1 MSKTKA
7 TMPTRAT
14 KGTRNRAPEASA
26 SPGAAQ
32 DTLAALIKKKEA
44 AVTDG
49 AIQVVI
55 AVASVTALVTVDT
68 TQDPPVFEPEDLG
81 SLTFADPRVGLSD
94 EGVAIFK
101 ANLKILLPQIALD
114 IDEIPDNAS
123 LNIGDVA
130 RFVQLSLQT
139 A

>member
-1 MSKTKA
+1 MAKKGDARTTAK
-7 TMPTRAT
+7 RAARST
-14 KGTRNRAPEASA
+14 SDAREVM
-26 SPGAAQ
+26 
-32 DTLAALIKKKEA
+32 AALIKKKEA

-49 AIQVVI
+49 AIQVVMAI
-55 AVASVTALVTVDT
+55 ASVTSLVTVDT
-68 TQDPPVFEPEDLG
+68 TQDPALFDPDDLG
-81 SLTFADPRVGLSD
+81 TLTFGDPRVGLTN

-101 ANLKILLPQIALD
+101 ANLKILLPAITDD
-114 IDEIPDNAS
+114 IDEIPDNAN